1 MVENFIDFCSRSAL
15 LMGWG
20 KREKKKKKKGGGRG
34 RKNGTCLGLLLVSPL
49 QTLTHCNHGH

>member
-20 KREKKKKKKGGGRG
+20 KREKKKKKKEVVEEE
-34 RKNGTCLGLLLVSPL
+34 KMEPAWDC
-49 QTLTHCNHGH
+49 C